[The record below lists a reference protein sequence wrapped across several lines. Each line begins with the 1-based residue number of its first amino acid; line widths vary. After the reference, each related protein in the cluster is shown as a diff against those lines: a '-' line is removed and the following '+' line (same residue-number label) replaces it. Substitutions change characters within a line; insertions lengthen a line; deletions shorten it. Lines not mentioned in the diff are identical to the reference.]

1 MYVTLGIL
9 FLFSPL
15 PKFSHHKELIKPLKN
30 NQEMMMYL
38 FNNNSNNCYRVK
50 IINELGEE
58 TTLDLRMTENQK
70 ILVPLLKKD
79 ETM

>member
-1 MYVTLGIL
+1 M
-9 FLFSPL
+9 FLFSTL

-30 NQEMMMYL
+30 NEEMMMYL
-38 FNNNSNNCYRVK
+38 FNNNSNNFYCVK
-50 IINELGEE
+50 IINELGED
-58 TTLDLRMTENQK
+58 TTLDLSTTENQE

>member
-1 MYVTLGIL
+1 
-9 FLFSPL
+9 
-15 PKFSHHKELIKPLKN
+15 
-30 NQEMMMYL
+30 MYL